1 MQQVSPTSTTTEAL
15 EEWEPPAVTE
25 YLIAEVSDAT
35 FVAGGADGGIY
46 S

>member
-1 MQQVSPTSTTTEAL
+1 MEQVSPTNTTPEAL
-15 EEWEPPAVTE
+15 EDWEPPAVTE

-35 FVAGGADGGIY
+35 FVAGGVDGGVY